1 MMIGPVEIATIW
13 AIGSTA
19 GSILFFGTLQLGRLL
34 SRMERAEKDIVGI
47 NHTMDRA
54 GQRMSDFADDLQKM
68 PDRFIPR
75 SEAIMWRGSR
85 AEDAK

>member
-1 MMIGPVEIATIW
+1 MQI
-13 AIGSTA
+13 
-19 GSILFFGTLQLGRLL
+19 GRLL
-34 SRMERAEKDIVGI
+34 SSMERAEKYIVGI